1 MKNIK
6 ILKTSFILFFIFL
19 IVFTINNVYAVT
31 INSQNKVDVGQR
43 IDITLDF
50 GTNVAAYD
58 SLEVTYNSMVLN
70 YISDNPLTEKF
81 WYDTS
86 YESNGI
92 RKKTYSFITKGN
104 GKSTI
109 NIKLKGVV
117 SANYNM
123 DELGDFNLTKTIII
137 GTGIKKGDLNGDGV
151 INSID
156 AALTLDLYNN
166 GTTNPEDIEVAD
178 MNNDG
183 VVNSIDAAIILDM
196 YNNGD

>member
-6 ILKTSFILFFIFL
+6 ILRTSFILFFIFS
-19 IVFTINNVYAVT
+19 IVFTIDSVYAVT
-31 INSQNKVDVGQR
+31 INIPNKVEIGQR
-43 IDITLDF
+43 VDVTLDF
-50 GTNVAAYD
+50 ETNIAAYD
-58 SLEVTYNSMVLN
+58 SLEVTYNNRVLN
-70 YISDNPLTEKF
+70 YISSNPLTEKF

-92 RKKTYSFITKGN
+92 RKKTYSFIATGN

-109 NIKLKGVV
+109 NIKLNGVV

-123 DELGDFNLTKTIII
+123 DELGDFDLTKTITI

-156 AALTLDLYNN
+156 AALTLDIYNN
-166 GTTNPEDIEVAD
+166 GTIRAEDVEVAD
-178 MNNDG
+178 MNGDG

-196 YNNGD
+196 YNNGN